1 MIPSADVIA
10 WGQVVPWTDPGMV
23 EQDLVLSRGLVE
35 LYSDPAL
42 ARGLALRG
50 GTALHKLALARPGRY
65 SEDIDLVQAAPGPIG
80 PLLNGIRSRLDPW
93 LGTPTRDQAASSVTL
108 LYRFDSEVA
117 PVRRLRLKVEINT
130 REHFAVFGY
139 RTRPFAVATRWFTGR
154 APVRTYALDELL
166 ATKLRALYQRRRGRD
181 LFDLWDGLRRGRV
194 QRARVVQAFEAYL
207 KADGLR
213 VTRAQFERNVAAKV
227 GSRAFLTEV
236 VPMAVAGV
244 EYDGEAA
251 ADLVR
256 AALVNRLPGEP
267 WRGGRGD
274 E

>member
-65 SEDIDLVQAAPGPIG
+65 SEDMDLVQTAPGPIG
-80 PLLNGIRSRLDPW
+80 PLLDGIRSRLDPW
-93 LGTPTRDQAASSVTL
+93 LGTPTRDHAASTVTL
-108 LYRFDSEVA
+108 LYRFDSEVP

-181 LFDLWDGLRRGRV
+181 LFDLWDALRRGRV
-194 QRARVVQAFEAYL
+194 RRARVVQAFEAHL
-207 KADGLR
+207 EAEGLR
-213 VTRAQFERNVAAKV
+213 VTRTQFERNLAAKG

-236 VPMAVAGV
+236 VPMLVAGV
-244 EYDGEAA
+244 EYGGEAA

-256 AALVNRLPGEP
+256 TALVYRLPGGP